1 MKLVSKVILTIFAIG
16 VLLAL
21 LAGAIAFVGYVAALF
36 IGGETA
42 TEICAFIK
50 GDYFSWVIRACSVAT
65 GLGLIGMYLTK
76 VKALSVDSTAKKDEP
91 KEEDKA

>member
-1 MKLVSKVILTIFAIG
+1 MKKVSKVILTIFAVG

-21 LAGAIAFVGYVAALF
+21 FAGALAFIGYVAALI

-42 TEICAFIK
+42 DAICTFIK
-50 GDYFSWVIRACSVAT
+50 GPFFDWTIRVCSVAT

-76 VKALSVDSTAKKDEP
+76 VKALSVDAPAAKKDDEQ
-91 KEEDKA
+91 K